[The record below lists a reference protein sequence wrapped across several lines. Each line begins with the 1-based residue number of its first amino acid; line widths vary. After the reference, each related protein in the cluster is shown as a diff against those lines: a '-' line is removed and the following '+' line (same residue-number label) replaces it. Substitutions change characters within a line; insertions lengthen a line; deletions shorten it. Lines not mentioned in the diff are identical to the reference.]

1 MRVSP
6 DKIGRPNF
14 AHGTLGNDM
23 NPSVGHGMQGNV
35 IDKYQRGDIQSFS
48 KNAHFRMGGSD
59 HFKHSTQTK
68 AFVSKDNSVNMNERG
83 NVD

>member
-1 MRVSP
+1 MNNTGMRVSP

-48 KNAHFRMGGSD
+48 KNAHFRMGGSGMRTILSICLLGAL
-59 HFKHSTQTK
+59 FYSSINKK
-68 AFVSKDNSVNMNERG
+68 L
-83 NVD
+83 